1 MYLDLLYAK
10 YVLGKNNNWFTAV
23 SFQLYEMYFCIWKII
38 QTNYV
43 SKNNM
48 TMNDASPTKYFM
60 NDVNEPDDSPIQQKK
75 SQYQIR

>member
-1 MYLDLLYAK
+1 MK
-10 YVLGKNNNWFTAV
+10 
-23 SFQLYEMYFCIWKII
+23 CIFIFGKII

-48 TMNDASPTKYFM
+48 TMNASPTKYFM

>member
-1 MYLDLLYAK
+1 MIYSCKFSAAWNVFLYLE
-10 YVLGKNNNWFTAV
+10 N
-23 SFQLYEMYFCIWKII
+23 II

-75 SQYQIR
+75 SQYQNKVIIIIPPKFESNVHV